1 MIAGDNPHYVHSLV
15 QALANIGVR
24 IDLIGDDRYESLDFS
39 PNVKFLNFRGSR
51 DPNSSVIAKF
61 LRVVKY
67 YLRCLT
73 YIWKTD
79 IRVVHVQGF
88 RFYFLEGLVLMP
100 VYRALGKKIVYT
112 AHNLQPKG
120 KSDLLT
126 YLLFFLIYR
135 LPNQIICH
143 TIKMKCTL
151 VARYNIPGTNVAV
164 IRHGINVSVPSFQIE
179 QREARN
185 RLGID
190 PSARV
195 LLIFG
200 KIQRY
205 KGVDIALQ
213 GLKNLSGR
221 GEQIVLLVAGG
232 GSDNDD
238 VYIKELKDYTC
249 KENLV
254 SEVKFHTNYIPDED
268 IELFFQAADIVLLPH
283 REGEF
288 QSGVLFLAYRFG
300 LPVIVSDVGS
310 FAEDVETGVSG
321 YIFRSEDPGDL
332 AKRVQQFY
340 QDLHSCPGLR
350 NRLQSHLLEKYQW
363 KQLSR
368 ETIGVYESAQLSRK
382 TLG

>member
-15 QALANIGVR
+15 QALATIGVR
-24 IDLIGDDRYESLDFS
+24 IDLIGDDRYENFDFS
-39 PNVKFLNFRGSR
+39 PNVEFLNFRGSR

-88 RFYFLEGLVLMP
+88 RFYFLEGLILMP
-100 VYRALGKKIVYT
+100 VYCALGKKIVYT

-120 KSDLLT
+120 ESNPLT

-135 LPNQIICH
+135 VPAQIICH
-143 TIKMKCTL
+143 TTTMKSTL
-151 VARYNIPGTNVAV
+151 VARYKIPGANVTV
-164 IRHGINVSVPSFQIE
+164 IRHGINVSVPSLEIE

-205 KGVDIALQ
+205 KGVE
-213 GLKNLSGR
+213 SG
-221 GEQIVLLVAGG
+221 QA
-232 GSDNDD
+232 
-238 VYIKELKDYTC
+238 
-249 KENLV
+249 
-254 SEVKFHTNYIPDED
+254 
-268 IELFFQAADIVLLPH
+268 IE
-283 REGEF
+283 
-288 QSGVLFLAYRFG
+288 
-300 LPVIVSDVGS
+300 
-310 FAEDVETGVSG
+310 EDVMANAA
-321 YIFRSEDPGDL
+321 RPGEPRL
-332 AKRVQQFY
+332 RVY
-340 QDLHSCPGLR
+340 HHRDERGD
-350 NRLQSHLLEKYQW
+350 
-363 KQLSR
+363 
-368 ETIGVYESAQLSRK
+368 
-382 TLG
+382 